1 MVLTTNFLRRI
12 YVEAIPMPLVSIMGH
27 RPSLHPHKTYQAK
40 AGLRRA
46 PGDSIAF
53 TPDCTL
59 PHLLRSDLNGQSDHG
74 LSLS

>member
-1 MVLTTNFLRRI
+1 MVDCSPSI
-12 YVEAIPMPLVSIMGH
+12 GVS
-27 RPSLHPHKTYQAK
+27 PHKGYQAK

-53 TPDCTL
+53 TLDCTL